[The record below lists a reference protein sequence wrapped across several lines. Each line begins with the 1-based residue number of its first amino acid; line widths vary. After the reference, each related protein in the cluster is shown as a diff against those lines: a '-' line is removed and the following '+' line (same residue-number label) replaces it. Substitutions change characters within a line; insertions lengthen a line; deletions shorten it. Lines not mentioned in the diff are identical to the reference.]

1 MFQRIKKITSKLFST
16 GFFHVFGSST
26 INQVLS
32 FLSGLVLV
40 RVLSKPDY
48 GCFSNAF
55 SIYQFFIIFSGLG
68 AASGI
73 LQLCS
78 EYSDK
83 PDISNKIYSFA
94 FRNGVLFNIA
104 LSIAV
109 LLCALFVPFK
119 MEGTNELLACFCVMP
134 VFTLVYEMSIAK
146 LRGDIRAKDYSYAN
160 IANVI
165 LYCALSILGAFLL
178 GSKGLIFG
186 RVLAYVLSIV
196 IIFKKFRVVP
206 SLDKQANQIE
216 GEIKSNFVKV
226 SLVSTLNNGLS
237 TVFDVLEVFLLGI
250 VLADS
255 SITASYKVAAIIPSA
270 LLFVPLAFATYVYP
284 YFAKHIGDTKWVRK
298 NFYLSI
304 LGLGAINLL
313 ITVIMIA
320 IAEPFVRIAFGAQY
334 LDCVPIL
341 KILMLGFFV
350 GGTFRVLPGNL
361 LVSQRKLAYNTI
373 VGVIGCIISI
383 VANILLIP
391 KFGSIGAAY
400 AHITVFA
407 VTSILYTAAM
417 LYFTREKAEQ

>member
-1 MFQRIKKITSKLFST
+1 MYQKIKKITSKLFST

-32 FLSGLVLV
+32 FLSGLILV

-48 GCFSNAF
+48 GCFGNAF

-73 LQLCS
+73 LQMCS

-83 PDISNKIYSFA
+83 PELSNKIYSFA
-94 FRNGVLFNIA
+94 FRNGVLINIGIS
-104 LSIAV
+104 LAV
-109 LLCALFVPFK
+109 LLCALFVPFE

-134 VFTLVYEMSIAK
+134 VFTLMYEMSIAK

-160 IANVI
+160 IANVV
-165 LYCALSILGAFLL
+165 LYCALSILGAFLFR
-178 GSKGLIFG
+178 SKGLIFG
-186 RVLAYVLSIV
+186 RTLAYILSI
-196 IIFKKFRVVP
+196 ILIFKKFKVIP
-206 SLDKQANQIE
+206 SFDKGENRIE
-216 GEIKSNFVKV
+216 GEIKSNFIKV

-237 TVFDVLEVFLLGI
+237 TMFDVLEVFLLGI
-250 VLADS
+250 VVADS
-255 SITASYKVAAIIPSA
+255 NVTASYKVAAIIPSA

-298 NFYLSI
+298 YFSLSI
-304 LGLGAINLL
+304 LGLGVINLL
-313 ITVIMIA
+313 ITVIMIV
-320 IAEPFVRIAFGAQY
+320 IAEPFVRIAFGAEY

-341 KILMLGFFV
+341 KLLMFGFFV

-373 VGVIGCIISI
+373 VGVIGCVVSI
-383 VANILLIP
+383 VSNILFIN

-407 VTSILYTAAM
+407 VTSVLYTGAM
-417 LYFTREKAEQ
+417 LYFTRKKAE